1 MKKLLFLSMAL
12 FFLLSTAC
20 KKEETTIPLSKFI
33 IGDWTTGVISDLVPN
48 EDVRLDITFNS
59 NGTYDCDVYFKLT
72 KKNGYV
78 PEYWYTTDNNT
89 NTLEM
94 SDYIL
99 YSLLG
104 LTLSGD
110 PIMFNVEFSSDNEN
124 TMKLKSTI
132 QSIGIPDIIL
142 TKTKFISSK

>member
-1 MKKLLFLSMAL
+1 MKKALFLSMT
-12 FFLLSTAC
+12 FFILLSTAC
-20 KKEETTIPLSKFI
+20 KKEETIIPLSKFI
-33 IGDWTTGVISDLVPN
+33 IGDWTTGVISDLVSN
-48 EDVRLDITFNS
+48 ENVRLDITFKS

-78 PEYWYTTDNNT
+78 PEYWYRTDNNT

-99 YSLLG
+99 YSLFEI
-104 LTLSGD
+104 TLSGD

-124 TMKLKSTI
+124 TMKLISTI
-132 QSIGIPDIIL
+132 QSIGIPDITL